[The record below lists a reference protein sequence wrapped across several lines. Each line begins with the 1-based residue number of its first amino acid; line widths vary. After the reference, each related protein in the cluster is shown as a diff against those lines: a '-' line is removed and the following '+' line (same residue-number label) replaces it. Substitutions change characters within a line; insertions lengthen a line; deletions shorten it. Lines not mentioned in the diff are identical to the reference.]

1 MTTGS
6 PAAPAAPRLEPLA
19 LASLLTA
26 LVLGWCPL
34 TAFAAIGLGVA
45 AIGRITREPGIRTGR
60 GLAVAGIAVATG
72 ILILEAWALGR
83 LQQEIQAAMDAQSVA
98 SVEAALTPLP
108 MKAAEWDARSTA
120 PTDGAQAAFAR
131 AAADR
136 LGTLKDV
143 SITHRTAE
151 GLTEPVIGVTFNVSG
166 ERANGFGHATFA
178 TQPGTLPP
186 RLLLRSIELEVGGE
200 RRRLPEQVAE
210 ATPADP
216 ATAEQEEAK

>member
-1 MTTGS
+1 MHS
-6 PAAPAAPRLEPLA
+6 VSVDAPAAPRLEPLA

-45 AIGRITREPGIRTGR
+45 AIRRIAREPGRRTGR

-83 LQQEIQAAMDAQSVA
+83 LQEEIQTAMDTQSVA
-98 SVEAALTPLP
+98 AVEAALTPLP
-108 MKAAEWDARSTA
+108 TEAATWDEQAQS
-120 PTDGAQAAFAR
+120 PTIGEQAAFAR

-136 LGTLKDV
+136 LGHVRDV

-151 GLTEPVIGVTFNVSG
+151 GVAQPVIGVTFNVTG
-166 ERANGFGHATFA
+166 ERGNGFGHATFA

-186 RLLLRSIELEVGGE
+186 RMLLRSIELEVAGE
-200 RRRLPEQVAE
+200 RWRLPESAE
-210 ATPADP
+210 PKPTIPEKP
-216 ATAEQEEAK
+216 SQ